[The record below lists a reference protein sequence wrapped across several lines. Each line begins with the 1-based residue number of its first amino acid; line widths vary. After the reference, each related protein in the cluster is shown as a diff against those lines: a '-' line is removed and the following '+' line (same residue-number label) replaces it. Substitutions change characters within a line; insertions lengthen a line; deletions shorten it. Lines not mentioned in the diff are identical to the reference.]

1 MLVLGVVVLGETL
14 WPGDA
19 GWQTLIVAVAV
30 MVVATAALAR
40 GEAASATTQS
50 A

>member
-1 MLVLGVVVLGETL
+1 VLVLGVVVLGETL

-30 MVVATAALAR
+30 VATAALAR